1 MRRILMLFPVLLL
14 IATPVFSDGGI
25 ISIKSPHNV
34 EETADRLETVL
45 KSKGMSVVAR
55 IKHSE
60 AAMKVGMTL
69 RPTELLIFGNPKVGT
84 PLMQC
89 TQSVALDLPQKALIW
104 EDESG
109 LVWISYNDPQY
120 LAERHNIEG
129 CDEVLAKVK
138 TALSNFTNAAAG
150 Q

>member
-1 MRRILMLFPVLLL
+1 MRLIFMLFPVLLL
-14 IATPVFSDGGI
+14 IATPVFADSGI
-25 ISIKSPHNV
+25 ISIKSTHSV

-60 AAMKVGMTL
+60 AAVKVGMTL

-89 TQSVALDLPQKALIW
+89 AQSVALDLPQKALIW
-104 EDESG
+104 EDEKG
-109 LVWISYNDPQY
+109 LVWISYNDPMY
-120 LAERHNIEG
+120 LAERHNVEG
-129 CDEVLAKVK
+129 CDEVLDKVK
-138 TALSNFTNAAAG
+138 TALSNFANSAAG
-150 Q
+150 K

>member
-1 MRRILMLFPVLLL
+1 MRRFFIMFTVLLL
-14 IATPVFSDGGI
+14 IATPVFADQGI
-25 ISIKSPHNV
+25 ISIKSTHSV

-45 KSKGMSVVAR
+45 KSKGMTVVAR

-60 AAMKVGMTL
+60 AAMKAGMTL

-89 TQSVALDLPQKALIW
+89 AQSVALDLPQKALIW
-104 EDESG
+104 EDDSG
-109 LVWISYNDPQY
+109 SVWISYNDPQY
-120 LAERHNIEG
+120 LAERHKIEG
-129 CDEVLAKVK
+129 CDEVLVKIK
-138 TALSNFTNAAAG
+138 TALSNFANTAAS

>member
-25 ISIKSPHNV
+25 ISVKSTHSV

-45 KSKGMSVVAR
+45 KSKGMNVVAR

-89 TQSVALDLPQKALIW
+89 AQSVALDLPQKALIW

-138 TALSNFTNAAAG
+138 AALSNFANAAAG